1 MKDAGFRWRPL
12 EMRRGRTSTRD
23 CRVKRWMG
31 PPCSRHRTTLGFVG
45 ASGEETIDSTHR
57 PSIWNLGQ
65 PAGDV
70 FFPSF
75 VRSAKTFLLL
85 ESIYEGVRSSYFLS
99 SSIRPSGLGVRTLFI

>member
-85 ESIYEGVRSSYFLS
+85 ESIYEGVFFIKLHP
-99 SSIRPSGLGVRTLFI
+99 SIRVRTLFI